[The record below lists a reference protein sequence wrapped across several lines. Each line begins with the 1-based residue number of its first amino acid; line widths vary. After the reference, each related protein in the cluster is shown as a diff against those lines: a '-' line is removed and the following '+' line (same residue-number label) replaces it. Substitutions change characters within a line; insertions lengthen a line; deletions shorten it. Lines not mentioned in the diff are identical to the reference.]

1 MHKSILS
8 AWFHL
13 QIGSTRLG
21 TRRSFIHDC
30 EDHKDGGENEKED
43 EAPDEDEWP
52 ILCRKQN
59 TKHMRFLQFLH
70 HMKAFWV

>member
-43 EAPDEDEWP
+43 EAPDEDE
-52 ILCRKQN
+52 
-59 TKHMRFLQFLH
+59 
-70 HMKAFWV
+70 